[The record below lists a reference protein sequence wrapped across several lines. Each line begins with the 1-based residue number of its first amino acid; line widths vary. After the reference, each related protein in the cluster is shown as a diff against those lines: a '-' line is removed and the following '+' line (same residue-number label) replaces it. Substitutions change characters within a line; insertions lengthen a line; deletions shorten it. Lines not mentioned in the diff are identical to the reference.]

1 MTGNMRAIVIPAAE
15 LTADLREG
23 WAAALF
29 DNPLLQ
35 TPALRPELFQ
45 IVGRFN
51 PRTFVAV
58 IEETGCPPVF
68 LPFHRPIRL
77 DSFAGPVPICDYQ
90 AFITPI
96 SNHISVRD
104 ALRAAGLR
112 TWIFE
117 NLIAPNEL
125 ALQTTTTITQPS
137 WRARLQTGFAPYAEE
152 LRRTHSSFKNITR
165 NLKVIA
171 RDHGEMRFEC
181 DCADPAVL
189 TSIFSWKAQRFNG
202 GHEVSRWIVDAV
214 DALRTTRSQQFGGV
228 LSALYV
234 GNRLAA
240 AHFGIRSGRTLYYWF
255 PAFNPEFDK
264 YTPGYLLLT
273 LLLQHLQELG
283 CDALDFG
290 PGSEKYKMYFAN
302 TKVLVGRGF
311 VELPSVLNFGRA
323 AWRSVHGTLQKSQV
337 ARSLVGPIMRM
348 VRS

>member
-68 LPFHRPIRL
+68 LPFHRPTRL

-117 NLIAPNEL
+117 KSHR
-125 ALQTTTTITQPS
+125 TQ
-137 WRARLQTGFAPYAEE
+137 
-152 LRRTHSSFKNITR
+152 
-165 NLKVIA
+165 
-171 RDHGEMRFEC
+171 
-181 DCADPAVL
+181 
-189 TSIFSWKAQRFNG
+189 
-202 GHEVSRWIVDAV
+202 
-214 DALRTTRSQQFGGV
+214 
-228 LSALYV
+228 
-234 GNRLAA
+234 
-240 AHFGIRSGRTLYYWF
+240 
-255 PAFNPEFDK
+255 
-264 YTPGYLLLT
+264 
-273 LLLQHLQELG
+273 
-283 CDALDFG
+283 
-290 PGSEKYKMYFAN
+290 
-302 TKVLVGRGF
+302 
-311 VELPSVLNFGRA
+311 
-323 AWRSVHGTLQKSQV
+323 
-337 ARSLVGPIMRM
+337 
-348 VRS
+348 